1 MGISKPSY
9 IDIGAHNPT
18 NLNNTTIFYLNG
30 SRGINIEP
38 DPTLFRRF
46 ESDRKSD
53 TNLNI
58 GIADKK
64 GEMDFYFMS
73 NPTLNTFSKDEV
85 SKFEEF
91 NYTVISTK
99 KVKVDTISNVIEKY
113 WNNDFPDFMSLD
125 VEGLDE
131 MILKSIN
138 YEKSCPSVICVETI
152 SFSENGDGVKNK
164 PIIEFLESKGYL
176 LFADTYINTIFVKK
190 DKWIRSQ

>member
-1 MGISKPSY
+1 MLLRNTKRKIKRYFHLVRNTNQIKDNYKISYSQCGEDIIIRFIFDALGISKPSY

-113 WNNDFPDFMSLD
+113 
-125 VEGLDE
+125 
-131 MILKSIN
+131 
-138 YEKSCPSVICVETI
+138 
-152 SFSENGDGVKNK
+152 SE
-164 PIIEFLESKGYL
+164 
-176 LFADTYINTIFVKK
+176 
-190 DKWIRSQ
+190 Q